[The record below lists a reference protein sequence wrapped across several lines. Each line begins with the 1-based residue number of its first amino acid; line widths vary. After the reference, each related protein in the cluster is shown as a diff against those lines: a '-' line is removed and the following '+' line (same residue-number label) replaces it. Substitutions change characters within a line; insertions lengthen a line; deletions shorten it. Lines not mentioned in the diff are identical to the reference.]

1 MRGGVYYPPPRLEFM
16 KVGEIVLFYDFE
28 VFAYNWLVVII
39 DLNAK
44 KEYVIIDDP
53 EKLRKIYEQ
62 NKSEIWVGYNSRNY
76 DQYILKGIL
85 CGFNP
90 KKVNDSIIVEDQPG
104 YRFSSLFRNIPLNN
118 YDVMPNPPISLKAL
132 EAFMGHN
139 IKETS
144 VPFNI
149 DRPLTKEELE
159 ETVKYCRHDVE
170 ETVEVFV
177 QRIEEFESHI
187 SLIKTFKLPISYI
200 SKTKAQLSAIILGAV
215 KKQHNDEFE
224 LQLPNTLRIE
234 KYKEVLN
241 WYLNPLNRDYKKSLE
256 IEVAGVPHV
265 FAWGGLHGAI
275 PQYAGEGYY
284 LNIDVASY
292 YPALMIRYGFLSRN
306 VSDPAKYT
314 EIRDTRLKL
323 KAEKNPMQAPYK
335 IVLNG
340 TYGAMKDKN
349 NALFDPR
356 QANNVCV
363 GGQLLLLDLIERL
376 EGHCQLIQ
384 SNTDGLIIKLFHPD
398 DYDKIDDIC
407 YEWEHRTGME
417 LEFDEYV
424 KIFQK
429 DVNNYMIVDPDGKYK
444 SKGAYVK
451 KLNDLDFDLP
461 IVNRALV
468 DYLLHGITPEET
480 IGTCNELRQFQKV
493 VKVSSK
499 YLHGL
504 YSPTIRTEKIRD
516 DKGRLK
522 TIKVFEGGQIQTDTT
537 FRVFAS
543 KDPSHGGIFKVSGK
557 NDRFGRPKNPE
568 KFGVTPERCFIE
580 NRDIADAPVPDL
592 LDRSWYIDLAWER
605 LRDFGMERR

>member
-1 MRGGVYYPPPRLEFM
+1 M
-16 KVGEIVLFYDFE
+16 GEIVLFYDFE